1 MKRGGV
7 GGVWVQGEQGEGVKK
22 ERAKRYSGPNR
33 VYKGGGV
40 NLLGCPGTTPGWR
53 LVIEMYVEKQAFGRR
68 KSVGVI

>member
-1 MKRGGV
+1 MHMRELFFRPMLKRGGV

-40 NLLGCPGTTPGWR
+40 NLMSGHNTGLEAGN
-53 LVIEMYVEKQAFGRR
+53 
-68 KSVGVI
+68 